1 MAVSTNSIQAFKE
14 NFGGGSRANRF
25 EIVNTPAEMWPSG
38 ISVNSNEFYKFYSS
52 SLPRTEVGTVYVGY
66 RGRTLSL
73 AGDRSYTVWNISIYD
88 DNNTADNLW
97 QAFHKWKEKLDGHV
111 THKVDTTGVGTGNNY
126 ASYKHLQKNWT
137 INQLDING
145 DEPIRKIKLINC
157 WPSQIGGINLDM
169 SSPNQ
174 GNFSVTMTFDWFEIL

>member
-1 MAVSTNSIQAFKE
+1 MAVSINSIQAFKE

-25 EIVNTPAEMWPSG
+25 EIVNESSMWPTG
-38 ISVNSNEFYKFYSS
+38 VKVNAKEYYKFYSS

-88 DNNTADNLW
+88 DNNTTDNLW
-97 QAFHKWKEKLDGHV
+97 QAFHKWKEKLDGHIN
-111 THKVDTTGVGTGNNY
+111 HQVDTAGSAGGNY

-137 INQLDING
+137 INQLNING
-145 DEPIRKIKLINC
+145 DKPIRTIKLINC

>member
-1 MAVSTNSIQAFKE
+1 MAVPINSIQAFKQ

-25 EIVNTPAEMWPSG
+25 EIVNDATMWPSG
-38 ISVNSNEFYKFYSS
+38 ISVNSNEYYKFYSS

-88 DNNTADNLW
+88 DNNTTDNLW
-97 QAFHKWKEKLDGHV
+97 QAFHRWKEKLDGHYN
-111 THKVDTTGVGTGNNY
+111 HKVDTSGSGTNNY
-126 ASYKHLQKNWT
+126 ASYKHLQKNWR
-137 INQLDING
+137 INQLQING
-145 DEPIRKIKLINC
+145 DKPIRTIKLVNC

-174 GNFSVTMTFDWFEIL
+174 GNFSVTMTFDWFEIE

>member
-1 MAVSTNSIQAFKE
+1 MAVSINSIQAFKE

-25 EIVNTPAEMWPSG
+25 EIVNESSMWPTG
-38 ISVNSNEFYKFYSS
+38 VKVNAKEYYKFYSS

-88 DNNTADNLW
+88 DNNTTDNLW
-97 QAFHKWKEKLDGHV
+97 QAFHKWKEKLDGHIN
-111 THKVDTTGVGTGNNY
+111 HQVDTAGSAGGNY

-137 INQLDING
+137 INQLQING
-145 DEPIRKIKLINC
+145 DKPIRTIKLVNC

>member
-1 MAVSTNSIQAFKE
+1 MAVSINSIQSFKE

-25 EIVNTPAEMWPSG
+25 EIAKSSEIWPTG
-38 ISVNSNEFYKFYSS
+38 ISVNDNEYFKFYSS

-97 QAFHKWKEKLDGHV
+97 QAFHRWKEKLDGHIN
-111 THKVDTTGVGTGNNY
+111 HQVDTQGADGNNY

-137 INQLDING
+137 IKQLSING
-145 DEPIRKIKLINC
+145 DEPVRTIKLINC

-174 GNFSVTMTFDWFEIL
+174 GNFSVTMTFDWFEII

>member
-1 MAVSTNSIQAFKE
+1 MAVSTNSIQAFKQ

-25 EIVNTPAEMWPSG
+25 EIVNTPSDMWPSG
-38 ISVNSNEFYKFYSS
+38 VSVNSNEFYKFYSS

-97 QAFHKWKEKLDGHV
+97 QAFHKWKEKLDGHL
-111 THKVDTTGVGTGNNY
+111 THKVDTTGVGNNY

>member
-1 MAVSTNSIQAFKE
+1 MAISTNSIQAFKQ

-25 EIVNTPAEMWPSG
+25 EIVNTQSDMWPSG
-38 ISVNSNEFYKFYSS
+38 VSVNSNEFYKFYSS
-52 SLPRTEVGTVYVGY
+52 SLPRAEVGTVYVGY

-97 QAFHKWKEKLDGHV
+97 QAFHKWKEKLDGHL
-111 THKVDTTGVGTGNNY
+111 THKVDKTGAAVGDNY